1 MNALQRAAVCLLAL
15 AVTGAAEVKVPP
27 IWPQIQGLFPRGGQ
41 RGTEVAVKI
50 KGRNLQGAAA
60 LAFAS
65 PKLSGRVVSA
75 TAYEVNAV
83 VRVDGDAEPGRH
95 DLRLIAGHG
104 AALGYFDVGTLTER
118 REKEPNNEIAEA
130 EPLAFPV
137 LVNGILTAGD
147 YDHYRFEARA
157 GEVLTFDLQA
167 TRLGASTDAV
177 LSLLNETG
185 EEIAYSDDYYG
196 FKDPRLQVKFEKT
209 GRYTLRVYGS
219 GEAGCDTCDY
229 RLAAGAMPDAELAM
243 PAGGTAG
250 TTVNFT
256 LRGANLESVKRVTLG
271 DGMAQGTVTAA
282 KFDEAVV
289 SMKLAANI
297 KPGAYKLHVEGAAM
311 PTPFVVGRFTEVT
324 VADGSARSRKDPAP
338 VTLPVVANGV
348 IDRPRAADYF
358 AFRVDAPR
366 TVVLETEAMQLGYL
380 TDPLVAIYDESGKR
394 LAYQDDPTTN
404 TGKEPANMDPHL
416 VFALPRAGRYIAMVR
431 DAQFRGG
438 PAFMYRLTM
447 KEAEPDF
454 SIRAIGTDDTLYRGR
469 MNRVLVRVRRLE
481 GWNAPVE
488 VIAENLPPG
497 VRVKPVVAEPKNTPY
512 TGTCGE
518 THYLDGTNVEMVF
531 EVDRDAPLAPGQI
544 RFRGKGVFQGRAV
557 ERTGKARYFRT
568 RIRHIGDAE
577 EEALRVTVADAPGV
591 VLAAPQSLTLSKEG
605 VAGFTAIVT
614 RLDEGNSAPLE
625 LTLEAAG
632 EGLSMDPL
640 DVPAGATRADVKL
653 KGGTKA
659 VGEFV
664 LVGRVN
670 GRVIGKSHPITLRSK
685 S

>member
-1 MNALQRAAVCLLAL
+1 MNAARMAVVCLLAL
-15 AVTGAAEVKVPP
+15 VGVAASEVKVPP

-41 RGTEVAVKI
+41 RGTEVAVTI
-50 KGRNLQGAAA
+50 KGRNLQGTTG
-60 LAFAS
+60 LEFAS
-65 PKLSGRVVSA
+65 SKLNGRVVSA
-75 TAYEVNAV
+75 TAYEVKAV
-83 VRVDGDAEPGRH
+83 VRLAADAEPGRH
-95 DLRLIAGHG
+95 DMRLVAGHG
-104 AALGYFDVGTLTER
+104 TAIGYFDVGTLTER
-118 REKEPNNEIAEA
+118 TEKEPNNDVAKAEV
-130 EPLAFPV
+130 LAFPA

-147 YDHYRFEARA
+147 YDHYMFEAKA
-157 GEVLTFDLQA
+157 GDVLTFDIQA
-167 TRLGASTDAV
+167 TRLGAQTDAV
-177 LSLLNETG
+177 LSLLDDRG

-196 FKDPRLQVKFEKT
+196 FKDPRLQVKFDKS

-219 GEAGCDTCDY
+219 GEAGCETCDY
-229 RLAAGAMPDAELAM
+229 RLTAGAMPDAELAM
-243 PAGGTAG
+243 PAGVTAG
-250 TTVNFT
+250 KTVSFT
-256 LRGANLESVKRVTLG
+256 LRGVNLAGVKRVTLG
-271 DGMAQGTVTAA
+271 DGLAEGVVTSA
-282 KFDEAVV
+282 KFSEATVRMAV
-289 SMKLAANI
+289 PAGV
-297 KPGAYKLHVEGAAM
+297 KPGDYKLHVEGSAL
-311 PTPFVVGRFTEVT
+311 PVPFVVGRFSEVT
-324 VADGSARSRKDPAP
+324 VADGSARSRKDPVP

-348 IDRPRAADYF
+348 IDQPHAADYF
-358 AFRVDAPR
+358 VFRADGPK

-416 VFALPRAGRYIAMVR
+416 VFTLPKAGRYIAMVR

-438 PAFMYRLTM
+438 PAFLYRLTM
-447 KEAEPDF
+447 KDAEPDF
-454 SIRAIGTDDTLYRGR
+454 AIRVVGTDDTLYRGR
-469 MNRVLVRVRRLE
+469 PNRVLVRVRRLE
-481 GWNAPVE
+481 GWDAPVE
-488 VIAENLPPG
+488 VMAENLPAG

-531 EVDRDAPLAPGQI
+531 EVDSDAPLALGQI

-557 ERTGKARYFRT
+557 ERWGKTRYFRT

-591 VLAAPQSLTLSKEG
+591 VLAVPQNLTLAKDG
-605 VAGFTAIVT
+605 AARFTAIVT
-614 RLDEGNSAPLE
+614 RLDEGSTAPLE

-632 EGLSMDPL
+632 EGLSMEPL
-640 DVPAGATRADVKL
+640 EVPVSATRADVKL

-664 LVGRVN
+664 LVGRVD
-670 GRVIGKSHPITLRSK
+670 GRVVGKSHPITVRSK